1 MKLKSRHTV
10 SLLFLLTVCAEE
22 SNKDFGNDFRKNW
35 TNTSNIFRT
44 NGYKDKK
51 NVEVDKMSSPELPVI
66 REVVQRH

>member
-22 SNKDFGNDFRKNW
+22 SNKDFGNDFRKIW

-44 NGYKDKK
+44 NGYTDNK
-51 NVEVDKMSSPELPVI
+51 NVDVGKMSSTELPVI